1 MMMCEAT
8 RNQIALLEEIHET
21 IVYILEC
28 LLQHCYGDAK
38 LEHGL
43 LAKDVAAMESLHP
56 GYRRAVV
63 AALNE
68 MESDIRG
75 ENRGRAAWKLINLRH
90 ELRDTVCSLTGE
102 KRWYPSASIIDAGTS

>member
-1 MMMCEAT
+1 MVMSEVA
-8 RNQIALLEEIHET
+8 RDQIALLEEIHET

-43 LAKDVAAMESLHP
+43 LAKDVAAMKSLHP

-68 MESDIRG
+68 IEPDIRG
-75 ENRGRAAWKLINLRH
+75 GNRGRAAWKLVNLRH

-102 KRWYPSASIIDAGTS
+102 KRWYPSVTIIDAGTS